1 MPLSESDKADLVAY
15 LDGELDEQATQ
26 AVEAKLATD
35 ADARAELD
43 TLKQTWGMLDYLPK
57 ASPSPNFTN
66 RTMEKLSLEKIATT
80 LPMSSSKPIPA
91 PPHRT
96 TWPAKVGW
104 AAAVV
109 LAIGLGYVGA
119 PHVLP
124 LIVPTDPSAQEADEA
139 LIRHLRIV
147 EKWRYYENVDDRDFI
162 DKLGQPELFGEEPS

>member
-1 MPLSESDKADLVAY
+1 MPLSETDKAELVAY

-26 AVEAKLATD
+26 AVEARLATD

-66 RTMEKLSLEKIATT
+66 RTMERLSLEKVTAT
-80 LPMSSSKPIPA
+80 MSATASKPIPA
-91 PPHRT
+91 PPRRSSWLT
-96 TWPAKVGW
+96 KVGW
-104 AAAVV
+104 AAAVA
-109 LAIGLGYVGA
+109 LALGLGYVGA
-119 PHVLP
+119 PQLFL

-147 EKWRYYENVDDRDFI
+147 EKWRYYENVDDLKFLKDL
-162 DKLGQPELFGEEPS
+162 DHPELFGEEPS